1 MKFARNNSIYIYIPE
16 MFYSHQESFVQVL
29 FFSLSFESRN
39 QNKMGI
45 LDVTWKRAGLER
57 SERVLVCVCRRAG
70 FPVAVIIIIPWPR
83 YFLLH
88 THTHSAQLIVI
99 CCWPCVFVVGGIR
112 PQFRPLCYT
121 KDVVLRVPR
130 SRNSTKGNKQTKST
144 LLSSFSS
151 SFIGFQSQPHQNSFE
166 FDFFWS
172 SLFSHFSGS
181 TIGAKTKN
189 LETKF

>member
-1 MKFARNNSIYIYIPE
+1 MCVGGRVFPWLLLLLYRD
-16 MFYSHQESFVQVL
+16 Q
-29 FFSLSFESRN
+29 
-39 QNKMGI
+39 GI
-45 LDVTWKRAGLER
+45 
-57 SERVLVCVCRRAG
+57 S
-70 FPVAVIIIIPWPR
+70 
-83 YFLLH
+83 YY

-130 SRNSTKGNKQTKST
+130 SRNYTKGNKQTKST
-144 LLSSFSS
+144 LLSSSSFSS

-166 FDFFWS
+166 FDRFWS

-181 TIGAKTKN
+181 TIGAKTKPRKQN
-189 LETKF
+189 FRHVSRRGAPGPCLVSCFGVVTHN